1 MYLVLGVGNDLL
13 GDDGVGPYVAEAL
26 HNSEWEVL
34 NAGIVPENFIRP
46 IRTRKPDIIVIVDA
60 VDMGSA
66 PGTIRII
73 PSEYIRDAGIGTH
86 QMSLAYLID
95 QVSPWSKIYFIGIQ
109 PSCLDPDTPLTVPVR
124 SAADSLITI
133 IRSHDFDKVLVLGKE
148 DAKEQD

>member
-1 MYLVLGVGNDLL
+1 M
-13 GDDGVGPYVAEAL
+13 P
-26 HNSEWEVL
+26 
-34 NAGIVPENFIRP
+34 GIVPGKFHSADPNSE
-46 IRTRKPDIIVIVDA
+46 TDIIVIVDA

-73 PSEYIRDAGIGTH
+73 PSEYIRDVGIGTH

-109 PSCLDPDTPLTVPVR
+109 PGCLDPDTLLTVPVR
-124 SAADSLITI
+124 SAADYLITI